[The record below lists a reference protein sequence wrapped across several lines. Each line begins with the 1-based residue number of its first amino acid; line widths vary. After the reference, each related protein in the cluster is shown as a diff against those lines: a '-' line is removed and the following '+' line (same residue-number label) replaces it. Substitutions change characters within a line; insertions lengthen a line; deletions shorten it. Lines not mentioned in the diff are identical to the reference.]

1 MIALLTLVFL
11 AATGA
16 SPASRGRPP
25 APRIRRRWLHPRPLP
40 VSAEL
45 RLAKGEVSLGEEFE
59 VEVVVRGPVG
69 TSWTYPAEASAEDV
83 ELRSLARAASPGA
96 WPPDTHRYAG
106 VLYAL
111 GDVELPALVV
121 RYRLPD
127 GTEGEV
133 TPAPV
138 KIHSL
143 SVLPKSEEERKLAD
157 VRPPVGLGVGRAFW
171 MALLGLLLLLGLAA
185 FFVWRRFR
193 RGIVDAETSKA
204 PAVAPDLEA
213 LEALRRLASQ
223 SLAERGDLRGHY
235 IALTTIARRYL
246 ERRLGAPVL
255 EMTTAES
262 VAFLRDDVRGREC
275 APVMRDVSG
284 AADAIKFARGTAAI
298 EEASRHLEAVRGMI
312 GETEARLAAMA
323 AAEQQAAANVLAS
336 AGAPPV
342 LRSSGAGEPL
352 APRALRSPHSGSEPA
367 NRPSGE
373 GR

>member
-1 MIALLTLVFL
+1 MIVLLTLVFL

-16 SPASRGRPP
+16 SPNPGTGLLPLDSATMATPS
-25 APRIRRRWLHPRPLP
+25 PLP
-40 VSAEL
+40 VSAEV

-133 TPAPV
+133 TPATV

-143 SVLPKSEEERKLAD
+143 SVFPKSEEERKLAD

-171 MALLGLLLLLGLAA
+171 ITLLGLLLFGLAA
-185 FFVWRRFR
+185 FFVWRRSR
-193 RGIVDAETSKA
+193 RGIVDAETSKE

-213 LEALRRLASQ
+213 LEALRRLVSQ

-262 VAFLRDDVRGREC
+262 VAFLRDDARGREC

-336 AGAPPV
+336 AGAAPA
-342 LRSSGAGEPL
+342 LRPSGAGEPL
-352 APRALRSPHSGSEPA
+352 APQALRSPHSGSEPA